1 NYSYQNILFQFSIFN
16 IISLHVLLLS
26 SSPRTLHPYSSSFNH
41 LTNLFLSITSSIY
54 LSSNSISFSLSPIRV
69 IKFTSN
75 AFPIQ
80 KYLIRSFIP
89 SVQLS
94 GKLFNLSHSNGVRY
108 LFPLPSSTI
117 CVVRLTLPSLV
128 NIVLLVKCI
137 SSFSDFLTSFFL
149 YFHPSSFSRSISFIL
164 LTYLYFCSSST
175 FR

>member
-1 NYSYQNILFQFSIFN
+1 SSTHFCKYPFYYIIFLLNHLNHISHYSYQNILFQFSIFN

-75 AFPIQ
+75 PFPIQ

-94 GKLFNLSHSNGVRY
+94 RSEKHTSKLQS
-108 LFPLPSSTI
+108 LFDLI
-117 CVVRLTLPSLV
+117 CRL
-128 NIVLLVKCI
+128 LL
-137 SSFSDFLTSFFL
+137 
-149 YFHPSSFSRSISFIL
+149 
-164 LTYLYFCSSST
+164 
-175 FR
+175 